1 MVDLALEGINV
12 LDFSQGIS
20 GPYCTKLMSDLG
32 ARIIKVERPDGGD
45 VSRRMGPFL
54 EDNPHLEKSG
64 SFLALNSNKLGIT
77 LNLRTETARKIAR
90 QLIVW
95 SDIIVESF
103 PPGVMESFSLDW
115 VHAQQLKPEL
125 VYTSISNFGQSGPYR
140 NYRSSEI
147 IAYAMGGE
155 MYSTGLE
162 GLEPLKLGGTVSLFQ
177 AGSIAAIATLGA
189 LFVSRDQNVGQQVD
203 ISIMEALIANQDRR
217 APGLLAYQYTG
228 EVTTRLPHGSTAYPM
243 GIYQCK
249 DGYFE
254 LMAGL
259 VRFQG
264 AVRMLGN
271 PDWLK
276 DPKWHTAT
284 AQSDPDLKEEFN
296 AHFRSWCLKL
306 TKQELWELAQAN
318 RVLSGPVNNISDVMN
333 DPVLN
338 QRGSF
343 TKIEHPFVGTLKY
356 PGRPFRMT
364 GSPSLLDAD
373 GPQGQKKA
381 RPAPTLGQH
390 NQEVICGMLNYSPT
404 ELIRLREQ

>member
-1 MVDLALEGINV
+1 
-12 LDFSQGIS
+12 
-20 GPYCTKLMSDLG
+20 
-32 ARIIKVERPDGGD
+32 
-45 VSRRMGPFL
+45 
-54 EDNPHLEKSG
+54 
-64 SFLALNSNKLGIT
+64 
-77 LNLRTETARKIAR
+77 
-90 QLIVW
+90 
-95 SDIIVESF
+95 
-103 PPGVMESFSLDW
+103 
-115 VHAQQLKPEL
+115 
-125 VYTSISNFGQSGPYR
+125 
-140 NYRSSEI
+140 
-147 IAYAMGGE
+147 
-155 MYSTGLE
+155 MYSTGLD

-271 PDWLK
+271 PDWLQ
-276 DPKWHTAT
+276 DPKWHTTT

-296 AHFRSWCLKL
+296 VHFRSWCLKY
-306 TKQELWELAQAN
+306 TKQELWELAQDN
-318 RVLSGPVNNISDVMN
+318 RVLSGPVNDISDVMN

-343 TKIEHPFVGTLKY
+343 AEIEHPFVGTLKY

-364 GSPSLLDAD
+364 GSPSWLDAD
-373 GPQGQKKA
+373 GPQGQKNI

-390 NQEVICGMLNYSPT
+390 NQEVICDMLNYSPT
-404 ELIRLREQ
+404 ELIRLREQRVI